1 MTTQQLQLKLQKQA
15 QLQQCLNQQGS
26 SATHGTATVATVGS
40 VSGGSAVAAAL
51 QGKHRR
57 RSATGDGSK

>member
-15 QLQQCLNQQGS
+15 QLQQCLTQATSPQTPATTSNS
-26 SATHGTATVATVGS
+26 SNTMIT
-40 VSGGSAVAAAL
+40 AAL

-57 RSATGDGSK
+57 RSATETNK